1 MRKFIVCATL
11 AFFAGTTPAA
21 AQTFGFGAHAGVS
34 LPTGDYA
41 DNAELGFLGGLDLWY
56 PLSAMVP
63 GLNWYTS
70 VDAIAHSVEPEGAD
84 GGFLHIPVMTGLQFD
99 VPIGPVAAFAT
110 GQLGIIFSK
119 APDFDFG
126 PGNAVLNGDSELG
139 SEFGFNF
146 GGGLQLTENVYAG
159 VKYYPLGDK
168 QFEYDAGFTQELD
181 VSFLDIYVGF
191 GVR

>member
-11 AFFAGTTPAA
+11 ALFASTTPAA

-70 VDAIAHSVEPEGAD
+70 VDAIAHSAEPEGVD

-119 APDFDFG
+119 APDDFRL
-126 PGNAVLNGDSELG
+126 GNVVLVGDSETG

-146 GGGLQLTENVYAG
+146 GGGLQLTENIYAG
-159 VKYYPLGDK
+159 VKYYPLGGTD
-168 QFEYDAGFTQELD
+168 FEGETGGAQEID